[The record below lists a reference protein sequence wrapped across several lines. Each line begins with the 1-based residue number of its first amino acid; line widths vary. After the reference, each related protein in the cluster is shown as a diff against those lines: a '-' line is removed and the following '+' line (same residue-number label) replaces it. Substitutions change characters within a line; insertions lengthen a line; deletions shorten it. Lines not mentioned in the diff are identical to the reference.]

1 MGQGF
6 SNLSLSIMETM
17 KKTLLDYAAAEMK
30 NISTHD
36 TAKVATMRAEAMKRF
51 AESGFPNRK
60 MEHWRNSK
68 IVENQEYNFSIGK
81 EATCKSCHDFSC
93 VIKDFDTEV
102 IKMKNGVWD
111 EDESLKT
118 LKNGVIIGS
127 TMAAMQKYPEIFD
140 RYFGTCKLDET
151 NGFYDINTALW
162 QDGFFIF
169 VPKNVIGE
177 KPIQIIKLID
187 NKENP
192 FIQTRNIIILEENS
206 QLTIVDC
213 DDTKC
218 HQASMINSYT
228 EMILGENAHLENY
241 KMQNLNDSTTLLNT
255 NTTKQL
261 SNSTLQSCI
270 ISFNGGRIRNN
281 IHVDLDGEGADL
293 QIYGLYLMDKKQHV
307 DNQLKINHNVPNCTS
322 NEKFK
327 GILDNEAT
335 AVFNGHVLV
344 APNAQ
349 KTNAYQNNSNII
361 LTDKAKVNTMPFL
374 EIYADDVKCSHGTS
388 TGQLDQEAMFYMR
401 QRGIKKE
408 DARMLLMYAFA
419 AEISNHVNI
428 SALRER
434 IDDMIQRRLKGE
446 LSSCDTCAFQCG
458 QKEYDFK
465 LDLDKI

>member
-1 MGQGF
+1 M
-6 SNLSLSIMETM
+6 
-17 KKTLLDYAAAEMK
+17 LLDYAAAEMK
-30 NISTHD
+30 NISAHD
-36 TAKVATMRAEAMKRF
+36 TAKVAAMRAEAMKRF

-68 IVENQEYNFSIGK
+68 IVENQEYDFSIGK
-81 EATCKSCHDFSC
+81 ESTCKSCHDFSC

-127 TMAAMQKYPEIFD
+127 TMAAMQKYPDIFD

-270 ISFNGGRIRNN
+270 ISFNGGKIRNN

-374 EIYADDVKCSHGTS
+374 EIYDDDVKCSHGTS

-401 QRGIKKE
+401 QRGISEKE
-408 DARMLLMYAFA
+408 ARMLLMLAFV
-419 AEISNHVNI
+419 AEVIGMVELD
-428 SALRER
+428 ALR
-434 IDDMIQRRLKGE
+434 DRLTRLVEKRFRGE
-446 LSSCDTCAFQCG
+446 LSQCEG
-458 QKEYDFK
+458 CRACR
-465 LDLDKI
+465 

>member
-1 MGQGF
+1 
-6 SNLSLSIMETM
+6 METM
-17 KKTLLDYAAAEMK
+17 KKMLLDYAAAEMR
-30 NISTHD
+30 NISAHD
-36 TAKVATMRAEAMKRF
+36 TAKVAAMRAEALRRF
-51 AESGFPNRK
+51 AESGFPTRK

-81 EATCKSCHDFSC
+81 ESTCKSCHDFSC

-102 IKMKNGVWD
+102 IKMKNGVFD
-111 EDESLKT
+111 EDESLRT
-118 LKNGVIIGS
+118 LESGVIIGS
-127 TMAAMQKYPEIFD
+127 TMAAMQKYPDIFD
-140 RYFGTCKLDET
+140 KYFGTCKLDET

-169 VPKNVIGE
+169 VPRNVVGN

-241 KMQNLNDSTTLLNT
+241 KMQNLNDNTTLLNT

-270 ISFNGGRIRNN
+270 ISFNGGKIRNN

-428 SALRER
+428 NALRER

-465 LDLDKI
+465 LDLDRI

>member
-1 MGQGF
+1 M
-6 SNLSLSIMETM
+6 
-17 KKTLLDYAAAEMK
+17 LLDYADAEMR
-30 NISTHD
+30 NISAHD
-36 TAKVATMRAEAMKRF
+36 TAKVAAMRAEALKRF
-51 AESGFPNRK
+51 TESGFPTRK

-68 IVENQEYNFSIGK
+68 IVGNQEYNFSIGK
-81 EATCKSCHDFSC
+81 ESTCKSCHDFSC

-102 IKMKNGVWD
+102 IKMKNGVFD
-111 EDESLKT
+111 EDESLRT
-118 LKNGVIIGS
+118 LESGVIIGS

-140 RYFGTCKLDET
+140 KYFGTCKLDEA

-169 VPKNVIGE
+169 VPRNVVGK

-187 NKENP
+187 NKEIP

-228 EMILGENAHLENY
+228 EMILGENAHLESY
-241 KMQNLNDSTTLLNT
+241 KMQNLNDNTILLNT
-255 NTTKQL
+255 NTAKQL
-261 SNSTLQSCI
+261 SNSTLQSCV

-281 IHVDLDGEGADL
+281 IHVDLDGEGSDL
-293 QIYGLYLMDKKQHV
+293 QIYGLYLMDKQQHV

>member
-1 MGQGF
+1 
-6 SNLSLSIMETM
+6 METL
-17 KKTLLDYAAAEMK
+17 KKMLLDYAATEIGK
-30 NISTHD
+30 ISAND
-36 TAKVATMRAEAMKRF
+36 TAKVASMRAEALKRF
-51 AESGFPNRK
+51 SETGFPTRK

-68 IVENQEYNFSIGK
+68 IIGNQEFNYSIGK
-81 EATCKSCHDFSC
+81 ESTCKSCHEFSC

-111 EDESLKT
+111 ENDDIRT
-118 LKNGVIIGS
+118 LENGVIIGS
-127 TMAAMQKYPEIFD
+127 TMTAMQKFPDIFD
-140 RYFGTCKLDET
+140 KYFGTCKLDET

-162 QDGFFIF
+162 QDGFFVF
-169 VPKNVIGE
+169 VPKNVVVE

-192 FIQTRNIIILEENS
+192 FIQTRNIVVLEDNS
-206 QLTIVDC
+206 HLTIVDC

-218 HQASMINSYT
+218 HQASIINSYT
-228 EMILGENAHLENY
+228 EMIIGENAHLENY
-241 KMQNLNDSTTLLNT
+241 KMQNLNDNTTLLNT

-261 SNSTLQSCI
+261 INSSLQTCV
-270 ISFNGGRIRNN
+270 ISFNGGKIRNN
-281 IHVDLDGEGADL
+281 INVDLDGEGADT
-293 QIYGLYLMDKKQHV
+293 QIYGLYLMDKNQHI

-327 GILDNEAT
+327 GILDDSAS

-419 AEISNHVNI
+419 AEISGHINI
-428 SALRER
+428 EALRER
-434 IDDMIQRRLKGE
+434 VESMIQRRLKGE

-458 QKEYDFK
+458 QKDYDFK
-465 LDLDKI
+465 IDLSLI